1 MVYLSCSRS
10 DESGFRSG
18 LTYPGGGGWGGVSYL
33 VGERVRLQEKLH
45 IPVAAMTSPKNKMTY
60 RKA

>member
-18 LTYPGGGGWGGVSYL
+18 LTYPGGGGVSYL

>member
-18 LTYPGGGGWGGVSYL
+18 LTYPGGWGGGFSYL